1 MGYNLIG
8 LCANIINTIL
18 GSNFDILR
26 RAYLLIQE
34 DLNTPFIFYNFCI
47 SGAITRLETKNIVC
61 SVIGN

>member
-8 LCANIINTIL
+8 LYANIINTIL

-47 SGAITRLETKNIVC
+47 SGAITRL
-61 SVIGN
+61 